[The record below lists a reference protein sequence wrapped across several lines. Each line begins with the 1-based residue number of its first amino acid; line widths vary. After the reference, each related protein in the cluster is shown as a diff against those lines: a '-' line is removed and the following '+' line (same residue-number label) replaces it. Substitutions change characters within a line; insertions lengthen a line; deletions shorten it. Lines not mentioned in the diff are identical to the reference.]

1 MAGDGWR
8 IIIDDG
14 DDLRAVCKILP
25 LSDGGYSMLAP
36 YHAAKEGWLYKH
48 KVDYQEQEQSIHVS
62 EMQHFV
68 ASDRVKLS
76 HHWDGFVQFS
86 GENPQKIT
94 SGRNPLTGEPKGLAI
109 MSAPIWRTIKSG
121 PTFGITAWGMT
132 DFKRVTDTRATDVV
146 FRSTGLYYYRCAP
159 YTFNAYNIEGWVFGA
174 DMWDGVRGTEN
185 DLRLSMHFPNRWRAP
200 RAVLEFRVL
209 PLATDDSDCFLGI
222 RVNRLRINFPAPSG
236 YEIGGPSNLRRGQHI
251 AETLKAT
258 YPKATDV
265 DLVDAESLDYAP
277 DDMSSPGGGGPLR
290 R

>member
-1 MAGDGWR
+1 
-8 IIIDDG
+8 
-14 DDLRAVCKILP
+14 
-25 LSDGGYSMLAP
+25 
-36 YHAAKEGWLYKH
+36 
-48 KVDYQEQEQSIHVS
+48 
-62 EMQHFV
+62 
-68 ASDRVKLS
+68 
-76 HHWDGFVQFS
+76 
-86 GENPQKIT
+86 
-94 SGRNPLTGEPKGLAI
+94 
-109 MSAPIWRTIKSG
+109 
-121 PTFGITAWGMT
+121 
-132 DFKRVTDTRATDVV
+132 
-146 FRSTGLYYYRCAP
+146 
-159 YTFNAYNIEGWVFGA
+159 
-174 DMWDGVRGTEN
+174 MWDGVRGTEN